1 MSVYYPT
8 PPGAFSGRSFVARL
22 RADATRRV
30 ASRMSDWAQRQIS
43 QRMQRNQGRMFA
55 EADQDRKRKTPKSQ
69 PEVSQ
74 ENNMSAKYSV
84 VNAQSNRA
92 SVQKKGRVKLRA
104 VKKIKVSKNLR
115 QKVEKVIAG
124 ENAYGEYYRRYGG
137 MIGMIDFRATVANS
151 MPVFPMARDG
161 SYVYQMDNGP
171 NARAGD
177 KVWFAG
183 LFTNT
188 GANLDK
194 TAITGGQFCYFTPL
208 KLLDAAS
215 VLWNG
220 KTASIDWTTVT
231 NNFSLSISSTT
242 AAPQVGSS
250 QFANAGG
257 LELVVVNSYV
267 TWRIKNVNQR
277 SMKIKIYCCV
287 PKMKYGDQ
295 GPLTALTTGPLQ
307 DVSGSTRSTLGAG
320 NIAAGSNVE
329 RTIACHP
336 NFEPK
341 QNTQFNNM
349 YKYEVTEILIKPGE
363 EIQHHIQGPKNY
375 KLDYA
380 KLVNSG
386 TSEVSSFYKECSRL
400 CMVSCE
406 VDTVFF
412 SDTNF
417 QSTGPIVTRAAA
429 TASNTLINPISI
441 EIDEVYKLSCPGAA
455 GFMTQ
460 AGAAGSFQALN
471 MKVPRKV
478 WVNFNGVLSSAQTY
492 TSFNEEN
499 VAAGVAESSTN

>member
-8 PPGAFSGRSFVARL
+8 PPGGSFVQRL

-30 ASRMSDWAQRQIS
+30 VHRMSEWAQRQIR
-43 QRMQRNQGRMFA
+43 QRLQRNQGRMFSESQEA
-55 EADQDRKRKTPKSQ
+55 EPKRKKSKVVKQ
-69 PEVSQ
+69 VSPE
-74 ENNMSAKYSV
+74 NIMSGKFSV

-92 SVQKKGRVKLRA
+92 SVSKKGKIGLRSI
-104 VKKIKVSKNLR
+104 KKIKVSKGLR
-115 QKVEKVIAG
+115 EKVQKVIAG

-137 MIGMIDFRATVANS
+137 MIGMIDFRATVANAT
-151 MPVFPMARDG
+151 PAFPMSRDG
-161 SYVYQMDNGP
+161 NYVYELDNGP

-177 KVWFAG
+177 KVWWGG
-183 LFTNT
+183 LFNNT
-188 GANLDK
+188 GVNLDK
-194 TAITGGQFCYFTPL
+194 TALTGGQFCYFTPL

-220 KTASIDWTTVT
+220 KTSSIDWTTVT
-231 NNFSLSISSTT
+231 GNFSLAISSTT

-257 LELVVVNSYV
+257 IELTVINSYV

-287 PKMKYGDQ
+287 PKQKYGDQ
-295 GPLTALTTGPLQ
+295 GPLTALLTGPLQ
-307 DVSGSTRSTLGAG
+307 DTTGSTRSTLGAG
-320 NIAAGSNVE
+320 NIASGSNVE

-341 QNTQFNNM
+341 QNTQFNNL

-380 KLVNSG
+380 KLYQAG
-386 TSEVSSFYKECSRL
+386 TTEVSSFFKECSKL

-412 SDTNF
+412 TDTNF
-417 QSTGPIVTRAAA
+417 QSTGPITTRASAV
-429 TASNTLINPISI
+429 TTNTVCNQIAI

-460 AGAAGSFQALN
+460 AGAAGSFQGLN

-478 WVNFNGVLSSAQTY
+478 WANFNGSVSSAQTY
-492 TSFNEEN
+492 NSFNEEN
-499 VAAGVAESSTN
+499 PGAAVPEANSN